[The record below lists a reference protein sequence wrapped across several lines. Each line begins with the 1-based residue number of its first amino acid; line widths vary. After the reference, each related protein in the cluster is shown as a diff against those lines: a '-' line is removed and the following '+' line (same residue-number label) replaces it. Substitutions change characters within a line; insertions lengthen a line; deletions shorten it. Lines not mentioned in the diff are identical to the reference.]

1 MPNFDLSDPRTF
13 AIRLGGLPDLKFV
26 YTARVNLVSV
36 LGVNIQKHVTI
47 RSLNLLSEAQI
58 LDEAIAIVSSG
69 AGRFSNSTGTVESA
83 EVTGATRPSAL
94 GV

>member
-13 AIRLGGLPDLKFV
+13 AIRLGGLLDLKFV
-26 YTARVNLVSV
+26 YTARVNIVSV
-36 LGVNIQKHVTI
+36 LGFNIQKNVTI
-47 RSLNLLSEAQI
+47 RSLSLLSEAQI
-58 LDEAIAIVSSG
+58 LDEAIALVSAG
-69 AGRFSNSTGTVESA
+69 AGRSSNSTGTIESA